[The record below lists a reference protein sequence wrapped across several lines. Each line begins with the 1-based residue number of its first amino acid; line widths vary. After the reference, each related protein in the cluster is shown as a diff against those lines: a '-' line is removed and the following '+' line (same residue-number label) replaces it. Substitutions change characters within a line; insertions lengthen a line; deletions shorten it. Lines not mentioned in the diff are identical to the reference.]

1 MTCKDCI
8 HERVC
13 FALIKDGLPYM
24 DDEHPAEAFCM
35 TFKNKLDVCEL
46 TYGKWIS
53 ASNKPGVDIGMKCS
67 ICGAR
72 IKNSEHLNGNH
83 RFCHK
88 CGARMINGGN

>member
-13 FALIKDGLPYM
+13 SALIKDGLPYLAGSL
-24 DDEHPAEAFCM
+24 PAEAFCM
-35 TFKNKLDVCEL
+35 TFATE
-46 TYGKWIS
+46 TYGKWIP
-53 ASNKPGVDIGMKCS
+53 ASTKPGVNIGMECS

-72 IKNSEHLNGNH
+72 IKYSEHLNSNH

-88 CGARMINGGN
+88 CGAKMTNGGRL